1 MFPTLQIQN
10 PRLLDRLQP
19 RELNALL
26 TTARRIQHAARS
38 GSTQSPLRGKFFGI
52 LGDGNDADAA
62 LFEQA
67 VTELGGSV
75 ARIRSNFADPHDVKD
90 FAHAARILGRLYDAV
105 ECQGVARAL
114 VDQIADVAGV
124 PVFNGISSAAHPTAK
139 LARQLGGDGSESDH
153 RRHVLQAVLL
163 STMT

>member
-10 PRLLDRLQP
+10 PRSLDRLQP
-19 RELNALL
+19 LELNALL
-26 TTARRIQHAARS
+26 TTARRIQHATRS
-38 GSTQSPLRGKFFGI
+38 GSMQPLLRGKFFGL

-67 VTELGGSV
+67 VTELGGNV
-75 ARIRSNFADPHDVKD
+75 ARIRGNFADPHDVQN

-124 PVFNGISSAAHPTAK
+124 PVFNGISSAAHPTAQ
-139 LARQLGGDGSESDH
+139 LARQLGDGSESDH